1 MKKYLKLMRIHH
13 YLKNVLVFAAL
24 ACSGMLFNS
33 RKFLNCLLGF
43 IAFCMV
49 CSVVYIINDIMDREK
64 DRCHPTKC
72 HRPIASGAVS
82 VTQAGWLAAGLM
94 LVALIC
100 NFFVFSLPATL
111 LLCGYLILNLAYSM
125 GLKKIPIVDVVILV
139 SGFWIRVLYGALIT
153 DIHISDW
160 LYLTIVMLAFFLALG
175 KRRNELKNLKGGE
188 TREVLKAYPVAF
200 LDKMMYMCL
209 TIAIV
214 FYTLWTL
221 TAETIAAY
229 GEYLVYTVP
238 IVMMITMKYSMD
250 IEGESDGDPVE
261 VLVHD
266 KFLMLLCMIYVLSM
280 LTILYR

>member
-1 MKKYLKLMRIHH
+1 MKKYLKLMRVHH
-13 YLKNVLVFAAL
+13 YLKNILVFAAL
-24 ACSGMLFNS
+24 ACSGMLFDGK
-33 RKFLNCLLGF
+33 KFTHCLLGF
-43 IAFCMV
+43 VAFCMV

-72 HRPIASGAVS
+72 RRPIASGAVS
-82 VTQAGWLAAGLM
+82 VQKACALAAVLFI
-94 LVALIC
+94 VACLC
-100 NFFVFSLPATL
+100 NYLVFSLPATL
-111 LLCGYLILNLAYSM
+111 LLGAYLLLNLAYSF
-125 GLKKIPIVDVVILV
+125 GLKNVPIVDVAILV

-175 KRRNELKNLKGGE
+175 KRRNELKRMKDGE
-188 TREVLKAYPVAF
+188 TREVLKAYPIAF

-209 TIAIV
+209 TLASV

-221 TAETIAAY
+221 TADTVKVY

-238 IVMMITMKYSMD
+238 IVMLITMRYSMD
-250 IEGESDGDPVE
+250 IEGNSDGDPVE

-266 KFLMLLCMIYVLSM
+266 HFLMVLCLIYLASM
-280 LTILYR
+280 LAILYR